1 MKKLSKK
8 QQKWIE
14 RTVANDRS
22 YKILVYNRF
31 FVCALAFVAQLLIF
45 VLSLSAFSSVG
56 WVVELTFGVC
66 TVAFVLYVISRDD
79 YRPTKVSWI
88 ILILAFPLVGASAY
102 FLYGNG
108 NSTHRLKTR
117 YDRASAALEK
127 LPQDEDALK
136 TETEN
141 GRNGQLSFYLSARG
155 APVYADGDVEYF
167 PTGKAAFASMKTAL
181 ENATDYVLME
191 YFIVAGGKMW
201 KEILEILLR
210 KAAQGV
216 KIKIIYDDFGS
227 ILVLPPR
234 YARYLESLHENVQ
247 CLAFNPV
254 RPIFSMQTNH
264 RDHRKI
270 LVVDGKVAYTG
281 GMNIADEYVDEK
293 KRFGYWKDSAVKLT
307 GSPVRSLVY
316 AFLQTWKAYKDAD
329 CDPAPYLDAVQPS
342 APCTGCIQ
350 PFIDGP
356 TDGEWFGETVYLDM
370 INRAKEYVY
379 ITTPYLALDDVMR
392 LALSSAAKRG
402 VDVRIVTPAVPDKK
416 TVYRLTRANYGAL
429 LCAGVK
435 IYEYTP
441 GFIHAKNVVSDGYA
455 VVGTINFDYRSFY
468 HHFENAVYF
477 SHAGAVAQVKRDFEE
492 TVAVSRERN
501 LDNYKRNFFGK
512 VFDSVLRFVEPLL

>member
-1 MKKLSKK
+1 MKKLSQRQK
-8 QQKWIE
+8 KWIE

-31 FVCALAFVAQLLIF
+31 LVCALAFLVQVALF
-45 VLSLSAFSSVG
+45 VLSLSVFGSVG
-56 WVVELTFGVC
+56 WVVELAVGVC
-66 TVAFVLYVISRDD
+66 SVGFVLCLISEND
-79 YRPTKVSWI
+79 YRPAKVSWI
-88 ILILAFPLVGASAY
+88 ILILAFPLVGVTAY

-108 NSTHRLKTR
+108 NSTRRLKAR
-117 YDRASAALEK
+117 YAAATASLGE
-127 LPQDEDALK
+127 LPQDESALK
-136 TETEN
+136 AETEK
-141 GRNGQLSFYLSARG
+141 GRNGQLSSFLSARG

-167 PTGKAAFASMKTAL
+167 PTGKAAFLSMKTAL
-181 ENATDYVLME
+181 ENATDYILME

-201 KEILEILLR
+201 KETLELLLK

-227 ILVLPPR
+227 ILLLPPR
-234 YARYLESLHENVQ
+234 YALYLESLHENVQ

-254 RPIFSMQTNH
+254 RPVFSMQTNH

-270 LVVDGKVAYTG
+270 LVVDGKVAFTG

-329 CDPAPYLDAVQPS
+329 CDSAPYLQSVQSS
-342 APCTGCIQ
+342 APCKGCIQ

-356 TDGEWFGETVYLDM
+356 TDDEWFGETVYLD
-370 INRAKEYVY
+370 IIHRAKEYVY
-379 ITTPYLALDDVMR
+379 ITTPYLVLDDAMR
-392 LALSSAAKRG
+392 LALSAAAKRG
-402 VDVRIVTPAVPDKK
+402 VDVRIVTPAIPDKK
-416 TVYRLTRANYGAL
+416 MVYRLTRANYGAL
-429 LCAGVK
+429 LKAGVK

-477 SHAGAVAQVKRDFEE
+477 SHAGAIEQVKRDVEE
-492 TVAVSRERN
+492 TLAVSRQRTLE
-501 LDNYKRNFFGK
+501 NYKRSGLGQI
-512 VFDSVLRFVEPLL
+512 VDSLLRLIEPLL